1 MGWDCVGLEQSH
13 VNTEFQERDGMV
25 GFFAMYWC

>member
-13 VNTEFQERDGMV
+13 VNNDLQKRDGMV
-25 GFFAMYWC
+25 GLFAMHWC